1 MTKKNTKAAK
11 TTLDAETKSKLKSVL
26 LTLTQLADCL
36 EGVASEA
43 GYEALEQ
50 YATAP
55 DLLVE
60 TFATQARDIL
70 RELING

>member
-11 TTLDAETKSKLKSVL
+11 TTLDAETKSKLKSVYV
-26 LTLTQLADCL
+26 TLTQLADCL
-36 EGVASEA
+36 EGVASET

-50 YATAP
+50 YAATP

-60 TFATQARDIL
+60 CFATQARDIL
-70 RELING
+70 RELVEG